1 MAGLDKILSEIS
13 AEADAGAEAILS
25 EARKEA
31 EAIRAEAEQ
40 EAAESAERF
49 SREAAKRAD
58 DRKSRAVSAAALKK
72 RQLLLAEKQH
82 LIGEVLD
89 KAKKAFLAL
98 PDDQYF
104 DAIIRLV
111 EKNALAQP
119 GQIRFNARDLGRLPK
134 DFAAKVEKAAIGR
147 GGRLALAKEAVQIDG
162 GFLLDYE
169 GVEQNCSVTS
179 LFETNAEELSDE
191 IQKLLF

>member
-13 AEADAGAEAILS
+13 AEANADAEAILS

-104 DAIIRLV
+104 DAVIRLV

-119 GQIRFNARDLGRLPK
+119 GQIRCRR
-134 DFAAKVEKAAIGR
+134 ISR
-147 GGRLALAKEAVQIDG
+147 QR
-162 GFLLDYE
+162 
-169 GVEQNCSVTS
+169 
-179 LFETNAEELSDE
+179 
-191 IQKLLF
+191 

>member
-1 MAGLDKILSEIS
+1 MAGLDKILNEINE
-13 AEADAGAEAILS
+13 EANAGAEAILN

-31 EAIRAEAEQ
+31 DAIRAEAEK
-40 EAAESAERF
+40 EASEGAERHD
-49 SREAAKRAD
+49 REAAKRAS
-58 DRKSRAVSAAALKK
+58 DRKSRAISAAALKK
-72 RQLLLAEKQH
+72 RQLLLAEKQR

-89 KAKKAFLAL
+89 KAQKTFLEL

-111 EKNALAQP
+111 EKNALAQS
-119 GQIRFNARDLGRLPK
+119 GQIRFNSRDLGRLPK
-134 DFAAKVEKAAIGR
+134 DLATKIEKAAFTK
-147 GGRLALAKEAVQIDG
+147 GGRLALAKEAAQIDG
-162 GFLLDYE
+162 GFILEYE
-169 GVEQNCSVTS
+169 GIEQNCSVAS